1 MVGPTGEENKTGKQG
16 AAEGKLVMV
25 GDSCRERPKKKKCA
39 RDFFMLE
46 PKGGTTGIKPI
57 CSKDPTSLL
66 QFIDTN
72 S

>member
-46 PKGGTTGIKPI
+46 PKAVQLG
-57 CSKDPTSLL
+57 
-66 QFIDTN
+66 
-72 S
+72 